1 MLSTRRRERKGGRDS
16 LYGNEFLESAGLGRW
31 ARWTAVAA
39 AVVVL
44 VIAVAWAP
52 WRATASTGPST
63 AGSSPAMSSGPATV
77 VAGSGG
83 GVPVEVGSQPAAG
96 QVVDDLPAAA
106 SVAALP
112 RGHRVL
118 VGFRVGYP
126 RTTSGAVAA
135 AVEYV
140 SHAGCL
146 TTACVDAMMRAGIDP
161 SWQGARAHL
170 LAGMAEN
177 RRILGIPERSPVP
190 AGAVMTATA
199 MAFQIVP
206 VSASS
211 LPGGDDAPRI
221 RVVLLCYL
229 AMAGPAISP
238 RNAVIAVPVT
248 LRWNGADFKQIPG
261 DRSYPELV
269 VRPGTPRAVQLGWRE
284 LIA

>member
-1 MLSTRRRERKGGRDS
+1 
-16 LYGNEFLESAGLGRW
+16 
-31 ARWTAVAA
+31 
-39 AVVVL
+39 
-44 VIAVAWAP
+44 
-52 WRATASTGPST
+52 
-63 AGSSPAMSSGPATV
+63 
-77 VAGSGG
+77 
-83 GVPVEVGSQPAAG
+83 
-96 QVVDDLPAAA
+96 
-106 SVAALP
+106 
-112 RGHRVL
+112 VL
-118 VGFRVGYP
+118 VGFRVGFP

-146 TTACVDAMMRAGIDP
+146 TTGCVDAMMRAGIDP

-170 LAGMAEN
+170 L
-177 RRILGIPERSPVP
+177 

-229 AMAGPAISP
+229 AMAGPAINP

-261 DRSYPELV
+261 DRAYPELV

-284 LIA
+284 FVA

>member
-1 MLSTRRRERKGGRDS
+1 M
-16 LYGNEFLESAGLGRW
+16 
-31 ARWTAVAA
+31 AVVA
-39 AVVVL
+39 AVVVA

-52 WRATASTGPST
+52 WRATASAGRPT
-63 AGSSPAMSSGPATV
+63 ADSSPATPSASA
-77 VAGSGG
+77 ASAAARSED
-83 GVPVEVGSQPAAG
+83 GVPVEVDSEVAAG

-106 SVAALP
+106 SVTALP

-146 TTACVDAMMRAGIDP
+146 TTTCVETMMRAGIDP

-177 RRILGIPERSPVP
+177 RRILGIPERSLVP

-229 AMAGPAISP
+229 AMAGPAINP

>member
-1 MLSTRRRERKGGRDS
+1 M
-16 LYGNEFLESAGLGRW
+16 YGNEFLESAGLGRRT
-31 ARWTAVAA
+31 RWTAVAV

-52 WRATASTGPST
+52 WRATASAGRPSATSSPTTSST
-63 AGSSPAMSSGPATV
+63 AAAVAAATSGDDAPID
-77 VAGSGG
+77 GG
-83 GVPVEVGSQPAAG
+83 AEPTAE
-96 QVVDDLPAAA
+96 QVVDDLPASA

-126 RTTSGAVAA
+126 RTSSGAVAA

-161 SWQGARAHL
+161 SWLGARAHL
-170 LAGMAEN
+170 LAGVAEN
-177 RRILGIPERSPVP
+177 RRVLGIPERSPVP

-206 VSASS
+206 VSAASV
-211 LPGGDDAPRI
+211 PAGDDAPRI

-261 DRSYPELV
+261 DRAYPELV

-284 LIA
+284 FVA